1 MKTKRVYA
9 MFAPEDFGAAKVL
22 EKHLWRY
29 NYIDNYNLEGGEGK
43 SPLPLVRVAD
53 TVVLLVSAEML
64 WGLHSGEP
72 QSAGVMAALLSAR
85 QEGRLVT
92 ALVRQVDLSDL
103 EVFRVGEGEFEC
115 DVRRVDD
122 VDAWATAISRRVAAA
137 LKKRGDGEWTRGPE

>member
-1 MKTKRVYA
+1 MKTKSVYS

-29 NYIDNYNLEGGEGK
+29 NYIDNYLDGGEGK
-43 SPLPLVRVAD
+43 SPLPFMRMANV
-53 TVVLLVSAEML
+53 TVLLVSAEML
-64 WGLHSGEP
+64 WGLHNGEP

-92 ALVRQVDLSDL
+92 AMVRQVDLSDL
-103 EVFRVGEGEFEC
+103 EIFRVGEGEFEC

-122 VDAWATAISRRVAAA
+122 VDAWATAISRRVAAV
-137 LKKRGDGEWTRGPE
+137 LKKRGDGDYTRGPE